1 VSRSSWRLLVLVA
14 LPYWAAVSIVSI
26 LAGELFAAGGARAFN
41 ARALGLTLEAR
52 VVHHLLMTF
61 VVLGVYYA
69 ALRVGWPKH
78 RRWLAALAHLG
89 LGLIVALSSRPVF
102 ALAMELL
109 MGGRVYWRGVLLPHS
124 YGAQLWAAMG
134 LDFLIRYFF
143 GLALIAGVQ
152 VSTALQRSEAERVG
166 LHSAWMQARLQALRM
181 QLNPHFLF
189 NTFNMIATLLD
200 TQPQPARAR
209 MLVLALS
216 DLYRRTLAAGE
227 REWNVLA
234 DEIALAETYLRIQ
247 AARFEGRLEYHFA
260 CDPALS
266 QEHVPALLLQ
276 PLVENAVVH
285 GVADDRQ
292 TLHVWIRVQRS
303 GSCGALRIEV
313 ENVTQGDLH
322 SSPGAGV
329 GLRNTCT
336 RLSACYGN
344 RATLRAGAEG
354 RGRYVASVT
363 IDEADERAA
372 TVAL

>member
-1 VSRSSWRLLVLVA
+1 MSRSSWRLLMLVA

-52 VVHHLLMTF
+52 IVHHLLMTF

-69 ALRVGWPKH
+69 ALRVGWPKR

-89 LGLIVALSSRPVF
+89 LGLIVALCSRPVF

-109 MGGRVYWRGVLLPHS
+109 MGGRVYWRGVLLPAS
-124 YGAQLWAAMG
+124 YGMQLWAALG

-200 TQPQPARAR
+200 AQPQPARAR

-247 AARFEGRLEYHFA
+247 AARFEGRLEYHVA

-292 TLHVWIRVQRS
+292 TLHVWIRVQRF
-303 GSCGALRIEV
+303 GPCGALRIEV
-313 ENVTQGDLH
+313 ENVTHGDLH

-344 RATLRAGAEG
+344 RAKLRAGVEG